1 MIFYDFEAQSSRG
14 EKISMADY
22 KGKWLLVIN
31 TATKCGLSPQFE
43 GLEELHKKYGDKN
56 LSLLGFPC
64 NQFLNQNPEGDRES
78 AEVCKVNFGVTF
90 PLTKRVNVNGKDAH
104 PVFKYLKKSLKKG
117 LSSRIKWNFTK
128 FLIDPEG
135 NPVKRFSPTTKPKEI
150 EAYLLEKWS

>member
-1 MIFYDFEAQSSRG
+1 MSFYDLQAESPSG
-14 EKISMADY
+14 KNISMEEY

-43 GLEELHKKYGDKN
+43 GLEELFKKYKDKD
-56 LSLLGFPC
+56 LQLLGFPC
-64 NQFLNQNPEGDRES
+64 NQFLNQNPEGDDQVVET
-78 AEVCKVNFGVTF
+78 CKVNFGVTF
-90 PLTKRVNVNGKDAH
+90 PLTKRVNVNGKDSH

-135 NPVKRFSPTTKPKEI
+135 NPVKRFAPTETPEEI
-150 EAYLLEKWS
+150 EAYLLKKWN